1 MAHQFFSGVRQ
12 LNRGATWH
20 QLEDV
25 VAMTTAR
32 DLMQA
37 AQKKGAWPTSVEK
50 VPLMA
55 LDGLALDGT
64 FGVRARYASGP
75 DRLLSSVGSVWR
87 SLLEEWEATIEAAV
101 DFGARPLMGFALEDC
116 YGRPSRLLAT
126 FDLPD
131 AASGTAGGSI
141 KPYLLGI
148 CGLDGKTPDRF
159 IDTAIDTVCANTL
172 AMAMSADRVDN
183 KRAGRKSNA
192 IKHTSKG
199 VAEYAALRAGIERAL
214 ATHQSVAEAH
224 ATARETLL
232 RGDAAREAFDL
243 LFPRAPEDASPNAKT
258 RADNRRAE
266 ALQAAILPIN
276 RRDNAPGSVQTLWN
290 TATFLVDREIDGSA
304 RSVRGGGDALAA
316 MVAGTRGARVQEIQ
330 QVIYRVL
337 GLDGREIEMTAAE
350 AVDAGAVSG
359 ADLLADMLD

>member
-12 LNRGATWH
+12 INRGATWH
-20 QLEDV
+20 ALETA
-25 VAMTTAR
+25 VAMATAR
-32 DLMQA
+32 DLMTAAQA
-37 AQKKGAWPTSVEK
+37 AGAWPTSIAK
-50 VPLMA
+50 VPLFTS
-55 LDGLALDGT
+55 DGLALDGT
-64 FGVRARYASGP
+64 FGVRATYAAGP
-75 DRLLSSVGSVWR
+75 DRLLSAVGSVWR
-87 SLLEEWEATIEAAV
+87 SLLEEWEATIAAAC

-116 YGRPSRLLAT
+116 HGRPSRLLAT

-131 AASGTAGGSI
+131 ATGAEGGI

-159 IDTAIDTVCANTL
+159 IETAIDTVCANTL
-172 AMAMSADRVDN
+172 AIALSADRVDN

-192 IKHTSKG
+192 IRHTGKG

-214 ATHQSVAEAH
+214 QTSQSVASAH
-224 ATARETLL
+224 AQAKETLL
-232 RGDAAREAFDL
+232 RGDAAREAFDA
-243 LFPRAPEDASPNAKT
+243 LFPRAEDDASPNAKT

-276 RRDNAPGSVQTLWN
+276 RRDNGPGSVQTLWN
-290 TATFLVDREIDGSA
+290 AATYLVDREIDGSA

-330 QVIYRVL
+330 EVIYRVL